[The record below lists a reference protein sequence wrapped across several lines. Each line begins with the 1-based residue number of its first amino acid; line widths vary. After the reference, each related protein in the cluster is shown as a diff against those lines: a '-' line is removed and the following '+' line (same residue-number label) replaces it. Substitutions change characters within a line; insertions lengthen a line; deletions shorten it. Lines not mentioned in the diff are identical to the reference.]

1 MTPSVVSLPPSGLR
15 SLLFAPANHARH
27 AQRVFESA
35 ADAAVLDLEDA
46 VPPAGKLAAR
56 VSALAALAR
65 PRTCAGYVRVNSFA
79 TPWCHG
85 DLVAVVAPGTDG
97 IVLPKAESAE
107 QLRTLAWL
115 IGNLERERGLPAGAI
130 DLLPLVETARG
141 IMALEEICSASPR
154 VRRVAFGGGDY
165 TLDLG
170 LTWTAAEDELA
181 FARARLVHCA
191 RAAGIEPP
199 IDTVQLQLRDSERF
213 RASAARAR
221 QLGFQGKL
229 CIHPDQV
236 PIANAAFGPTAAE
249 IARARAV
256 VTAFEAA
263 EAAGSAAIEVDGQF
277 VDYPVLHAARRVLAL
292 AGRDAGSTLSS
303 PAASAL
309 APATPGS

>member
-1 MTPSVVSLPPSGLR
+1 MTSSEVSLPPSGLR

-27 AQRVFESA
+27 AARVFESG

-46 VPPAGKLAAR
+46 VPPAGKVAAR
-56 VSALAALAR
+56 ASALAALAR
-65 PRTCAGYVRVNSFA
+65 PRACAGYVRINSFA

-85 DLVAVVAPGTDG
+85 DLVAVVAAGTDG
-97 IVLPKAESAE
+97 VVLPKAESGE
-107 QLRTLAWL
+107 QLRSLDWL
-115 IGNLERERGLPAGAI
+115 IGNLERERGLPVGAI

-141 IMALEEICSASPR
+141 IIALEGICSASPR

-170 LTWTAAEDELA
+170 LTWTVAEDELA

-191 RAAGIEPP
+191 RVAGIEPP
-199 IDTVQLQLRDSERF
+199 IDTVLLQLRDGERF
-213 RASAARAR
+213 RTSAARAR

-236 PIANAAFGPTAAE
+236 AIANEAFAPTAAE

-256 VTAFEAA
+256 VAAFEAA
-263 EAAGSAAIEVDGQF
+263 EEAGSAAIEVDGQF

-292 AGRDAGSTLSS
+292 AGRDPGPTLNS
-303 PAASAL
+303 PAASVR
-309 APATPGS
+309 APATPES